1 MKSNDLKCLRMSGW
15 WQGAAIRLTQVTH
28 KVNETMNQLKEI
40 YNLISDDRLIRL
52 SQDPYD
58 RNLQYTIKEGG
69 GLLFGTK
76 EWFREIVSGLIDK
89 CVVKG
94 VISRVY
100 MSGHNDY
107 PEFEIENSES
117 KTTWTRLGIDKMYQV
132 GKRVELTYVD
142 KASKRPLG
150 PLVSIPPIIIQIK
163 IAE

>member
-1 MKSNDLKCLRMSGW
+1 
-15 WQGAAIRLTQVTH
+15 
-28 KVNETMNQLKEI
+28 MNQLKEI

-76 EWFREIVSGLIDK
+76 EWFRAIASGLIHK